1 MPPNLF
7 LLCGDGNLEPM
18 APAINGAAA
27 APALT
32 PASNPWLW
40 IHRIIRALIENV
52 ASGAQ
57 HWMTFVDTNPSFSV
71 YTELAVSA
79 VNFGFIREVRTPLVL
94 KAIQRVGI
102 GFREGRKAAG

>member
-79 VNFGFIREVRTPLVL
+79 VNRVHPGSGAPLVL